1 MIHPKAKTQTRN
13 PMKILIVDDTKL
25 SRAMILKRI
34 PESVKNNAMI
44 FQAVN
49 GLEGLELYKELKPD
63 IVFLDLTMPVMN
75 GFEALEKIRA
85 FDRDARVFIITADIQ
100 AKAREKVLALGAAG
114 IEKKPIDENRLAEI
128 FATLS

>member
-1 MIHPKAKTQTRN
+1 
-13 PMKILIVDDTKL
+13 MKILIVDDTKL

-34 PESVKNNAMI
+34 PESVKNDALI

-49 GLEGLELYKELKPD
+49 GLEGLELYREIKPD
-63 IVFLDLTMPVMN
+63 IVFLDLTMPVMD

-100 AKAREKVLALGAAG
+100 AKASEKVLALGAAG
-114 IEKKPIDENRLAEI
+114 IEKKPVGGNRLAEI
-128 FATLS
+128 LATLN